1 MWGTFFNRPVV
12 FGSKMTFPKVAS
24 ILEKGKYCLY
34 SHRHTN
40 LQQGAFDLEDWGSIW
55 RELFCQKIA
64 RWHDC
69 HHHMTTRTGWQDDSR
84 SAVSHVEDISPVHHT
99 SYQKII
105 LEETHFEGFKNYGD
119 SWKSMDEVDLH
130 AFIGLLI
137 LAGVYRSG
145 GEAASRLWDAERQ
158 FLLFLAIID
167 LILIPFPFLFL
178 HSKG

>member
-1 MWGTFFNRPVV
+1 MIPGLLFPMLRTFR
-12 FGSKMTFPKVAS
+12 
-24 ILEKGKYCLY
+24 
-34 SHRHTN
+34 
-40 LQQGAFDLEDWGSIW
+40 
-55 RELFCQKIA
+55 LFITLAIK
-64 RWHDC
+64 
-69 HHHMTTRTGWQDDSR
+69 
-84 SAVSHVEDISPVHHT
+84 
-99 SYQKII
+99 KII

>member
-1 MWGTFFNRPVV
+1 
-12 FGSKMTFPKVAS
+12 
-24 ILEKGKYCLY
+24 
-34 SHRHTN
+34 
-40 LQQGAFDLEDWGSIW
+40 
-55 RELFCQKIA
+55 
-64 RWHDC
+64 
-69 HHHMTTRTGWQDDSR
+69 MTTRTGWQDDSR
-84 SAVSHVEDISPVHHT
+84 SAVSHVEDISPIHHT

-119 SWKSMDEVDLH
+119 SCKSMDEVDLH

-145 GEAASRLWDAERQ
+145 GEAASRLSDAERQ